1 MAFKKAR
8 LISRFISKGSF
19 KLNKI
24 SKKFFTLNQIL
35 KREKPL
41 KRHKKTKSIEKPFNK
56 TNLFK
61 SFGFIDRSVRG
72 VIPPK
77 G

>member
-8 LISRFISKGSF
+8 LISRFVSKGSF

-24 SKKFFTLNQIL
+24 SKKFFTLNRIL

-41 KRHKKTKSIEKPFNK
+41 KRHKKQNPLKSPLIKQIF
-56 TNLFK
+56 FK
-61 SFGFIDRSVRG
+61 SFSFIDRSARG

>member
-24 SKKFFTLNQIL
+24 SKKIFTLNQIL

-41 KRHKKTKSIEKPFNK
+41 KRHKKQNPLRSSLIA
-56 TNLFK
+56 TNLF
-61 SFGFIDRSVRG
+61 
-72 VIPPK
+72 
-77 G
+77 

>member
-24 SKKFFTLNQIL
+24 SKKIFTLNQIL

-41 KRHKKTKSIEKPFNK
+41 KRHKKQNPLKSPLIK
-56 TNLFK
+56 TNLF
-61 SFGFIDRSVRG
+61 
-72 VIPPK
+72 
-77 G
+77 

>member
-41 KRHKKTKSIEKPFNK
+41 KRHKNK
-56 TNLFK
+56 
-61 SFGFIDRSVRG
+61 IH
-72 VIPPK
+72 
-77 G
+77 